1 MKRLLA
7 VATVALLGGC
17 KTMPKNLDDWFALA
31 REGKDLASRLQ
42 ELEKRKASCDAIE
55 KNEVAWDEER
65 AIGGATAIR
74 WVQQLGGLVV
84 TPPPGA
90 KTDDLPS
97 MDAAALQDD
106 GAKVTAYVNTVGKN
120 LAAQSSRPSLP
131 WTFAVLKDAQPNAYA
146 APGGIVL
153 VSKGML
159 AQCENEAQL
168 AGVLAHEIA
177 HVTGRHAIHDYRS
190 KKTRECAGS
199 FIKALGD
206 ETGLS
211 SMARARL
218 ESTAKAFDG
227 LLSKSTNGFIDF
239 GEKGVN
245 VDALVT
251 LVDEQA
257 DAMLTNAY
265 AREAELEADAE
276 AARLM
281 ANAGYDVGEY
291 KKLLAKLPRAG
302 VIGKHPPTDERT
314 KFVEDA
320 LAKAKTLPTSGG
332 VKPALL
338 RR

>member
-1 MKRLLA
+1 MKRAALVVSLA
-7 VATVALLGGC
+7 LAGC

-42 ELEKRKASCDAIE
+42 ELEKRQASCEAIE
-55 KNEVAWDEER
+55 KAEVVWDEER

-84 TPPPGA
+84 QAPPGA
-90 KTDDLPS
+90 KTADLPG
-97 MDAAALQDD
+97 LD
-106 GAKVTAYVNTVGKN
+106 GASLNDEGAKLTAYVNTVGKN

-131 WTFAVLKDAQPNAYA
+131 WTFAVLKNEQPNAYA
-146 APGGIVL
+146 ASGGIVL

-177 HVTGRHAIHDYRS
+177 HVTGRHAIHDYRA
-190 KKTRECAGS
+190 KKMKECAES

-211 SMARARL
+211 SMARSRL
-218 ESTAKAFDG
+218 ESTAKAFEG
-227 LLSKSTNGFIDF
+227 LLSKSSNGFIDF

-251 LVDEQA
+251 LADQQA
-257 DAMLTNAY
+257 DALLTNAFS
-265 AREAELEADAE
+265 REAELEADGE
-276 AARLM
+276 AARLL
-281 ANAGYDVGEY
+281 ANAGYDVAEY

-302 VIGKHPPTDERT
+302 VIGKHPPTDERV

-320 LAKAKTLPTSGG
+320 IAKSNTLPRSGG
-332 VKPALL
+332 AKPTLKL
-338 RR
+338 K